1 MQDQQNSSSIF
12 SFSKEQVSLIK
23 QITVFFIP
31 VVLCY
36 AVLEWSVLNIP
47 MSYDK
52 VQQQITTQSDNIQVM
67 VLGSSQ
73 MQAAVNPAFLDKVTV
88 NYGSKS
94 QHHKEDNHIMEQSID
109 RFPNLETI
117 VFELSYA
124 HLEIPHNGKDF
135 WKNTIYLKYYNV
147 NAFERNTYFK
157 DKLVFLSNPP
167 LYAKKFKDHYLRDDN
182 QEEYNQYGY
191 HISNFKGGF
200 MNLEY
205 NEEKIALRKFIIRD
219 RESLAIFANNT
230 PFFYDMIRTAIT
242 NKKNV
247 VISCIPTY
255 KTYLNK
261 RNPAILKR
269 RDSVLEDIRLK
280 FPEVRFFN
288 VEMDTIT
295 FGARDYLN
303 ENHLNPDGAEKFTKK
318 LNQVLND

>member
-1 MQDQQNSSSIF
+1 M
-12 SFSKEQVSLIK
+12 IK

-36 AVLEWSVLNIP
+36 AVLEWSVIIIP

-52 VQQQITTQSDNIQVM
+52 VQQQITTKPDAIKVM

-94 QHHKEDNHIMEQSID
+94 QHHKEDNHIMEQSMV

-157 DKLVFLSNPP
+157 DKLVFLSSPSM
-167 LYAKKFKDHYLRDDN
+167 YAKKFTQYYLNDDD

-191 HISNFKGGF
+191 HTNNFKGAF
-200 MNLEY
+200 SDLDY
-205 NEEKIALRKFIIRD
+205 NDEKITLRKFRIRD
-219 RESLAIFANNT
+219 RESLANFAINT
-230 PFFYDMIRTAIT
+230 PFFYDMIRTAIA
-242 NKKNV
+242 NKKKV
-247 VISCIPTY
+247 IISCIPTY

-269 RDSVLEDIRLK
+269 RDSILEDIRLK

-288 VEMDTIT
+288 LELDTIT
-295 FGARDYLN
+295 FRARDYLN